1 MSALKRV
8 RPTMPGI
15 SRRRQ
20 GRGFAYTHA
29 NGQPVKD
36 AETVARIRGLAIP
49 PAWTYVWICPDE
61 RGHLQAVGTDQAGR
75 KQYLYHEDWRVRR
88 DRQKFE
94 RVLRLAERLPRVRRV
109 CERDL
114 ASRGLTRE
122 RVLAGAV
129 RLLDLGFFRIGSEA
143 YTEENGSYGL
153 ATLRRSHVRVSGD
166 EVRFDF
172 RAKGGLRR
180 VQTIRD
186 RPLARLVGSL
196 LRRRGGG
203 RELLAYRDGKGWRDV
218 RSEDINAYLK
228 DLAAEEISSKD
239 FRTWHATVLTAAMLA
254 SDEEGLTSVTSRKRM
269 VSTIIKEV
277 AASLGNTPAVCR
289 ASYVDP
295 RVIDRFLN
303 GETIPV
309 PRGRDLTD
317 DRIRA
322 SIEASVLDLLASDG
336 RQRNAA

>member
-15 SRRRQ
+15 TRRRQ
-20 GRGFAYTHA
+20 GRGFAYTHP
-29 NGQPVKD
+29 NGQRVRD
-36 AETVARIRGLAIP
+36 AETLTRIRALAIP
-49 PAWTYVWICPDE
+49 PAWTDVWICTDE

-75 KQYLYHEDWRVRR
+75 KQYLYHDDWRARR
-88 DRQKFE
+88 DRQKFD
-94 RVLRLAERLPRVRRV
+94 RVLRLAERLPRMRKV

-114 ASRGLTRE
+114 DARGLTRD

-153 ATLRRSHVRVSGD
+153 ATLRRTHVRVSGE

-172 RAKGGLRR
+172 RAKGGQRR
-180 VQTIRD
+180 VQSIRD

-196 LRRRGGG
+196 LGRRGGG

-228 DLAAEEISSKD
+228 DLAHEEVSAKD

-254 SDEEGLTSVTSRKRM
+254 SEEEGLTSITSRRRV
-269 VSTIIKEV
+269 VSSVVKEV
-277 AASLGNTPAVCR
+277 AVSLGNTPAVCR

-303 GETIPV
+303 GETIAV
-309 PRGRDLTD
+309 PRGRDLAD

-322 SIEASVLDLLASDG
+322 SIEAAVLDLLASDG
-336 RQRNAA
+336 RERTAA